1 MASLRRA
8 LGVLGEDFNDYVQI
22 RARSDTATIHSAYQ
36 RRLHEHQPREYPQ
49 RARYPWQ
56 ERAGYETA
64 MDVAW
69 NFSYEINSEKL
80 RNLYSKAKQNQWD
93 AEKQA

>member
-1 MASLRRA
+1 MSTS
-8 LGVLGEDFNDYVQI
+8 NN
-22 RARSDTATIHSAYQ
+22 SS
-36 RRLHEHQPREYPQ
+36 PQ
-49 RARYPWQ
+49 KYPWQ
-56 ERAGYETA
+56 ELAGYETA

-93 AEKQA
+93 AETQLDWSIEIDPSKPIVGEDRFRS